1 MHPKRLILWIIWSA
15 ITIGLCMIY
24 VFLGQGTAG
33 AHSKDLGIMRVIP
46 MVPLAL
52 ALLVRFLLIPKFKSL
67 TKVLPLFIIGL
78 SMAEGSGIIAIFLL
92 PHADAVNYFT
102 TAVIV
107 LLMYDPLFANQLEVD

>member
-1 MHPKRLILWIIWSA
+1 MHPKRLILWIIWFT

-24 VFLGQGTAG
+24 FFLGQGAAGTA
-33 AHSKDLGIMRVIP
+33 SKDLGVMRIIP
-46 MVPLAL
+46 IFPLVL
-52 ALLVRFLLIPKFKSL
+52 SLLVRFVVLPRFKSL

-78 SMAEGSGIIAIFLL
+78 SMAEGAGIMAIFLL

-107 LLMYDPLFANQLEVD
+107 LLMYVPLFANQLEVD